1 MSDNKNQPSNRKSDL
16 LSKEVEHIDITSFD
30 ARKIV
35 SSMEKMSF
43 VSRETANAA
52 NIYNE
57 MIKDKDC
64 TIFLTLAGSTSAA
77 GCMHIYRDLVKYNMV
92 DAIVATG
99 ASIIDMDFFE
109 AIGFKHYQG
118 SQYQDDTE
126 LRSNYIDRI
135 YDTYID
141 EDELQMCDKIIGE
154 IADQLEPKSYTSRE
168 FIKEIGKYLKT
179 NAKKRD
185 SLIEVAYDNNIPIFC
200 PAFTDSSAGFGLVM
214 HQERNPKNHITID
227 SIREFR
233 ELTEIKIKS
242 KGSGLFMIGGGV
254 PKNFIQDTVI
264 CAELLGK
271 NVDMHKY
278 AIQITVA
285 DSRDGACS
293 SSTLKEASSWGKVD
307 ITKEQMVFAEATS
320 VLPLIASDA
329 YHNGHWKNRKRRNF
343 SKIFSA

>member
-1 MSDNKNQPSNRKSDL
+1 MTDKKNLGHNSKKDL
-16 LSKEVEHIDITSFD
+16 LKNIVEHIDITSFD
-30 ARKIV
+30 SRTIISAMK
-35 SSMEKMSF
+35 KMSF
-43 VSRETANAA
+43 VSRETANAS

-77 GCMHIYRDLVKYNMV
+77 GCMNIYKDLVKYNMV

-109 AIGFKHYQG
+109 ALGFKHYQG
-118 SQYQDDTE
+118 SQFQNDTE
-126 LRSNYIDRI
+126 LRNNYIDRI

-141 EDELQMCDKIIGE
+141 EEELQVCDKKIFE
-154 IADQLEPKSYTSRE
+154 IANTLEPRSYTSRE
-168 FIKEIGKYLKT
+168 FIQEMGKYLKK
-179 NAKKRD
+179 NSKKKN
-185 SLIEVAYDNNIPIFC
+185 SLIETAYDNNVPIFC
-200 PAFTDSSAGFGLVM
+200 PAFTDSSAGFGLVI
-214 HQERNPKNHITID
+214 HQEKNPKKHITID

-233 ELTEIKIKS
+233 ELTEIKIQS
-242 KGSGLFMIGGGV
+242 KTSGLFMIGGGV

-271 NVDMHKY
+271 DVEMHKY
-278 AIQITVA
+278 AVQITVA

-320 VLPLIASDA
+320 VLPLIASDV
-329 YHNGHWKNRKRRNF
+329 YHKGDWKKRSRKNF
-343 SKIFSA
+343 SKIFG

>member
-1 MSDNKNQPSNRKSDL
+1 MSDKKNLGHNRKKDFL
-16 LSKEVEHIDITSFD
+16 NKPVEHIDITSFD
-30 ARKIV
+30 SRNII

-43 VSRETANAA
+43 VARETANAA
-52 NIYNE
+52 NIFNE

-64 TIFLTLAGSTSAA
+64 TVFLTLAGSTSAA
-77 GCMHIYRDLVKYNMV
+77 GCMDVYRDMVKYNMV

-109 AIGFKHYQG
+109 ALGFKHYQG
-118 SQYQDDTE
+118 SQFQNDTE
-126 LRSNYIDRI
+126 LRKNYIDRI

-141 EDELQMCDKIIGE
+141 EDELQMCDKTICD
-154 IADQLEPKSYTSRE
+154 IADKLKPKSYTSRE
-168 FIKEIGKYLKT
+168 FIKEIGKYLKS
-179 NAKKRD
+179 NSKKKG
-185 SLIEVAYDNNIPIFC
+185 SLIETAYENNVPIFC
-200 PAFTDSSAGFGLVM
+200 PAFTDSSAGFGLVI
-214 HQERNPKNHITID
+214 HQEKNPKKHITID

-242 KGSGLFMIGGGV
+242 KGSGLIMIGGGV

-271 NVDMHKY
+271 DVEMHKY

-329 YHNGHWKNRKRRNF
+329 YHRGEWKNRSRKNF
-343 SKIFSA
+343 SKIFG

>member
-1 MSDNKNQPSNRKSDL
+1 MSEDKKFGHNSKKDFLKNPVQ
-16 LSKEVEHIDITSFD
+16 HIDITSFD
-30 ARKIV
+30 SQNIIA
-35 SSMEKMSF
+35 SMEKMSF

-52 NIYNE
+52 KIYNQ

-77 GCMHIYRDLVKYNMV
+77 GCMHIYRDMVKYNMV

-109 AIGFKHYQG
+109 ALGFKHYQG
-118 SQYQDDTE
+118 SQFQDDTE
-126 LRSNYIDRI
+126 LRKNYIDRI

-141 EDELQMCDKIIGE
+141 EDELQICDKKICE
-154 IADQLEPKSYTSRE
+154 IADGLDPRNYTSRE
-168 FIKEIGKYLKT
+168 FIHEMGKYLKK
-179 NAKKRD
+179 NSIKKD
-185 SLIEVAYDNNIPIFC
+185 SLIETAFDHNVPIFC
-200 PAFTDSSAGFGLVM
+200 PAFTDSSAGFGLVI
-214 HQERNPKNHITID
+214 HQEKNPKKHITID

-242 KGSGLFMIGGGV
+242 KSSGLFMIGGGV

-271 NVDMHKY
+271 EVEMHKY
-278 AIQITVA
+278 AVQITVA
-285 DSRDGACS
+285 DSRDGGCS

-307 ITKEQMVFAEATS
+307 VTKEQMVFAEATS

-329 YHNGHWKNRKRRNF
+329 YHKGAWKNRDRKNF
-343 SKIFSA
+343 TKIFG

>member
-1 MSDNKNQPSNRKSDL
+1 MSSDKKL
-16 LSKEVEHIDITSFD
+16 THNSKKDFLKHPVQHIDITSFD
-30 ARKIV
+30 SRPII

-52 NIYNE
+52 KIFNE

-77 GCMHIYRDLVKYNMV
+77 GCMNIYKDLVKYNMV

-109 AIGFKHYQG
+109 ALGFKHYQG
-118 SQYQDDTE
+118 SQFQDDTE
-126 LRSNYIDRI
+126 LRKNYIDRI

-141 EDELQMCDKIIGE
+141 EDELQMCDKTICD
-154 IADQLEPKSYTSRE
+154 IANSLEPKSYTSRE
-168 FIKEIGKYLKT
+168 FIKEIGKYLKK
-179 NAKKRD
+179 NSKKKD
-185 SLIEVAYDNNIPIFC
+185 SLIETAYENNVPIFC

-214 HQERNPKNHITID
+214 HQEKNPKSHMTID

-233 ELTEIKIKS
+233 ELTEIKIRS

-271 NVDMHKY
+271 DVDMHKY
-278 AIQITVA
+278 AVQITVA

-307 ITKEQMVFAEATS
+307 VTKEQMVFAEATS

-329 YHNGHWKNRKRRNF
+329 FHNGEWKNRDRKNF
-343 SKIFSA
+343 SKIFG

>member
-1 MSDNKNQPSNRKSDL
+1 MSEDKKFGHNSKKDFLKNPVQ
-16 LSKEVEHIDITSFD
+16 HIDITSFD
-30 ARKIV
+30 SQKIIA
-35 SSMEKMSF
+35 SMEKMSF

-52 NIYNE
+52 KIYNQ

-77 GCMHIYRDLVKYNMV
+77 GCMHIYRDMVKYNMV

-109 AIGFKHYQG
+109 ALGFKHYQG
-118 SQYQDDTE
+118 SQFQDDTE
-126 LRSNYIDRI
+126 LRKNYIDRI

-141 EDELQMCDKIIGE
+141 EDELQICDKKICE
-154 IADQLEPKSYTSRE
+154 IADGLDPRNYTSRE
-168 FIKEIGKYLKT
+168 FIHEMGKYLKK
-179 NAKKRD
+179 NSIKKD
-185 SLIEVAYDNNIPIFC
+185 SLIETAFDHNVPIFC
-200 PAFTDSSAGFGLVM
+200 PAFTDSSAGFGLVI
-214 HQERNPKNHITID
+214 HQEKNPKKHITID

-242 KGSGLFMIGGGV
+242 KSSGLFMIGGGV

-271 NVDMHKY
+271 EVEMHKY
-278 AIQITVA
+278 AVQITVA

-293 SSTLKEASSWGKVD
+293 SSTLKEACSWGKVD
-307 ITKEQMVFAEATS
+307 VTKEQMVFAEATS

-329 YHNGHWKNRKRRNF
+329 YHKGAWKNRDRKNF
-343 SKIFSA
+343 TKIFG

>member
-1 MSDNKNQPSNRKSDL
+1 MSESKNLSHNRKKDL
-16 LSKEVEHIDITSFD
+16 LSKEVEHIDITKFD
-30 ARKIV
+30 AREII
-35 SSMEKMSF
+35 SSMSKMSF

-52 NIYNE
+52 DIYNE
-57 MIKDKDC
+57 MLKDKDC

-77 GCMHIYRDLVKYNMV
+77 GCMHVYRDLVKYNMV

-109 AIGFKHYQG
+109 ALGFKHYQG
-118 SQYQDDTE
+118 SQFQDDTE
-126 LRSNYIDRI
+126 LRENYIDRI

-141 EDELQMCDKIIGE
+141 EDQLQMCDRIIGE
-154 IADQLEPKSYTSRE
+154 IADTLEPRSYTSRE
-168 FIKEIGKYLKT
+168 FIHEIGKYLKT
-179 NAKKRD
+179 NSKKKG
-185 SLIEVAYDNNIPIFC
+185 SLIEMAYDNNVPIFC

-227 SIREFR
+227 AIREFR
-233 ELTEIKIKS
+233 ELTEIKIRS
-242 KGSGLFMIGGGV
+242 EGSGLFMIGGGV

-271 NVDMHKY
+271 NVAMHKY

-307 ITKEQMVFAEATS
+307 VTKAQMVFAEATT

-329 YHNGHWKNRKRRNF
+329 FHKGEWKNRERKNF
-343 SKIFSA
+343 SKIF

>member
-1 MSDNKNQPSNRKSDL
+1 MSENKNLGHN
-16 LSKEVEHIDITSFD
+16 SKKDFLKKPVEHIDITSFD
-30 ARKIV
+30 SRKII

-57 MIKDKDC
+57 MLKDKEC

-77 GCMHIYRDLVKYNMV
+77 GCMHIYRDMVKYNMV

-109 AIGFKHYQG
+109 ALGFKHYQG
-118 SQYQDDTE
+118 SQYQDDNE
-126 LRSNYIDRI
+126 LRKNYIDRI

-141 EDELQMCDKIIGE
+141 EEELQLCDKTIGE
-154 IADQLEPKSYTSRE
+154 IADKLEPKTYTSRE
-168 FIKEIGKYLKT
+168 FIREIGKYLKS
-179 NAKKRD
+179 NAKKKG
-185 SLIEVAYDNNIPIFC
+185 SLIETAYDNNVPIFC

-214 HQERNPKNHITID
+214 HQERNPKNHITMD

-271 NVDMHKY
+271 EVDMHKY

-307 ITKEQMVFAEATS
+307 TNKEQMVFAEATS
-320 VLPLIASDA
+320 VLPLIASNA
-329 YHNGHWKNRKRRNF
+329 YHVGEWKNRERKNF
-343 SKIFSA
+343 SKIF

>member
-1 MSDNKNQPSNRKSDL
+1 MSSKKNLRHNSKKDFL
-16 LSKEVEHIDITSFD
+16 TKEVEHIDITSFD
-30 ARKIV
+30 SRKII

-43 VSRETANAA
+43 VSRETANAS
-52 NIYNE
+52 NIFNE
-57 MIKDKDC
+57 MIKDKNC

-77 GCMHIYRDLVKYNMV
+77 GCMHIYRDMIKYNMI

-118 SQYQDDTE
+118 SQFQDDSV
-126 LRSNYIDRI
+126 LRKNYIDRI

-141 EDELQMCDKIIGE
+141 EDELQKCDKKVCE
-154 IADQLEPKSYTSRE
+154 IADKLPPKSYTSRE
-168 FIKEIGKYLKT
+168 FIFEMGKYLKK
-179 NAKKRD
+179 NSKKKN
-185 SLIEVAYDNNIPIFC
+185 SLVETAYNYNVPIFC

-214 HQERNPKNHITID
+214 HQEKNPKKHITID

-242 KGSGLFMIGGGV
+242 RTSGLFMIGGGV
-254 PKNFIQDTVI
+254 PKNFVQDTVI

-271 NVDMHKY
+271 KTEMHKY
-278 AIQITVA
+278 AVQITVA

-307 ITKEQMVFAEATS
+307 TTKEQMVFAEATS

-329 YHNGHWKNRKRRNF
+329 YHKGFWKQRSRKNF
-343 SKIFSA
+343 SKIFG

>member
-1 MSDNKNQPSNRKSDL
+1 MSDKKNLAHNSKKDFL
-16 LSKEVEHIDITSFD
+16 KKEVEHIDITSFD
-30 ARKIV
+30 ARKII

-52 NIYNE
+52 NIFND
-57 MIKDKDC
+57 MIRDKNC

-77 GCMHIYRDLVKYNMV
+77 GCMHIYRDMIKYNMV

-109 AIGFKHYQG
+109 ALGFKHYQG
-118 SQYQDDTE
+118 SQFQDDKE
-126 LRSNYIDRI
+126 LRKNYIDRI

-141 EDELQMCDKIIGE
+141 EDELQMCDKTIEE
-154 IADQLEPKSYTSRE
+154 IADSLEARSYTSRE
-168 FIKEIGKYLKT
+168 FIHEIGKYLKS
-179 NAKKRD
+179 NAKKKN
-185 SLIEVAYDNNIPIFC
+185 SLIETAYDNEVPIFC

-214 HQERNPKNHITID
+214 HQERNPKKHLTID

-233 ELTEIKIKS
+233 ELTEIKIRS
-242 KGSGLFMIGGGV
+242 KDSGLFMIGGGV

-271 NVDMHKY
+271 EVDMHKY

-307 ITKEQMVFAEATS
+307 VAKEQMVFAEATS

-329 YHNGHWKNRKRRNF
+329 YHKGDWKNRTKKKF
-343 SKIFSA
+343 SKIFGY

>member
-1 MSDNKNQPSNRKSDL
+1 MSDKKNLGHNSKKDF

-30 ARKIV
+30 ARKII
-35 SSMEKMSF
+35 SSMKKMSF
-43 VSRETANAA
+43 VSRETASAA
-52 NIYNE
+52 NIFNE

-77 GCMHIYRDLVKYNMV
+77 GCMHIYRDMVKYNMI

-109 AIGFKHYQG
+109 ALGFKHYQG
-118 SQYQDDTE
+118 SQFQNDRE
-126 LRSNYIDRI
+126 LRKNYIDRI

-141 EDELQMCDKIIGE
+141 EDELQMCDKKICE
-154 IADQLEPKSYTSRE
+154 IADTLEPKSYTSRE
-168 FIKEIGKYLKT
+168 FINEIGKYLKN
-179 NAKKRD
+179 NAKKKY
-185 SLIEVAYDNNIPIFC
+185 SLIETAYDNGVPIFC

-214 HQERNPKNHITID
+214 HQEKNPNKHLTID
-227 SIREFR
+227 SVREFR

-242 KGSGLFMIGGGV
+242 KDSGLFMIGGGV

-271 NVDMHKY
+271 NAGMHKY

-285 DSRDGACS
+285 DPRDGACS

-307 ITKEQMVFAEATS
+307 VTKEQMVFAEATS

-329 YHNGHWKNRKRRNF
+329 YHKGNWKKRTRKNF
-343 SKIFSA
+343 SKIFG

>member
-1 MSDNKNQPSNRKSDL
+1 VKKTLGHNSKKDFLNKP
-16 LSKEVEHIDITSFD
+16 VEHIDITKFD
-30 ARKIV
+30 ARPII

-52 NIYNE
+52 KIYNE
-57 MIKDKDC
+57 MLSEKDC

-109 AIGFKHYQG
+109 ALGFKHYQG
-118 SQYQDDTE
+118 SQFQDDTE
-126 LRSNYIDRI
+126 LRKNYIDRI

-141 EDELQMCDKIIGE
+141 EEELQHCDKVIGE
-154 IADQLEPKSYTSRE
+154 IADSLEPRPYTSRE
-168 FIKEIGKYLKT
+168 FISELGKYLKK
-179 NAKKRD
+179 NAKKKG
-185 SLIEVAYDNNIPIFC
+185 SLIEMSYDYQVPIFC

-214 HQERNPKNHITID
+214 HQEKNPKKHITID

-242 KGSGLFMIGGGV
+242 KGSGLLMIGGGV

-271 NVDMHKY
+271 DVDMHKY

-285 DSRDGACS
+285 DTRDGACS

-307 ITKEQMVFAEATS
+307 TSKEQMVFAEATS
-320 VLPLIASDA
+320 VIPLIASDA
-329 YHNGHWKNRKRRNF
+329 YHKGEWKKRDRKNF
-343 SKIFSA
+343 SKIFE

>member
-1 MSDNKNQPSNRKSDL
+1 MKKTLGHNSKKDFLNKP
-16 LSKEVEHIDITSFD
+16 VEHIDITKFD
-30 ARKIV
+30 ARPII

-52 NIYNE
+52 KIYNE
-57 MIKDKDC
+57 MLSEKDC

-109 AIGFKHYQG
+109 ALGFKHYQG
-118 SQYQDDTE
+118 SQFQDDNE
-126 LRSNYIDRI
+126 LRKKYIDRI

-141 EDELQMCDKIIGE
+141 EEELQHCDKVIGE
-154 IADQLEPKSYTSRE
+154 IADSLEPRPYTSRE
-168 FIKEIGKYLKT
+168 FISELGKYLKK
-179 NAKKRD
+179 NAKKTG
-185 SLIEVAYDNNIPIFC
+185 SLIEMSHDYHVPIFC

-214 HQERNPKNHITID
+214 HQEKNPKKHMTID

-242 KGSGLFMIGGGV
+242 KGSGLLMIGGGV

-271 NVDMHKY
+271 DVDMHKY

-285 DSRDGACS
+285 DTRDGACS

-307 ITKEQMVFAEATS
+307 TSKEQMVFAEATS
-320 VLPLIASDA
+320 VIPLIASDA
-329 YHNGHWKNRKRRNF
+329 YHKGEWKKRDRKNF
-343 SKIFSA
+343 SKIFE

>member
-1 MSDNKNQPSNRKSDL
+1 MSDKKNLGHNSKKDFL
-16 LSKEVEHIDITSFD
+16 KKEVEHIDIASFD
-30 ARKIV
+30 ARKII

-52 NIYNE
+52 NIFND
-57 MIKDKDC
+57 MIRDKDC

-77 GCMHIYRDLVKYNMV
+77 GCMHIYRDMIKYNMV

-109 AIGFKHYQG
+109 ALGFKHYQG
-118 SQYQDDTE
+118 SQFQDDKE
-126 LRSNYIDRI
+126 LRKNYIDRI

-141 EDELQMCDKIIGE
+141 EDELQMCDKTIEE
-154 IADQLEPKSYTSRE
+154 IANSLEARSYTSRE
-168 FIKEIGKYLKT
+168 FIHEIGKYLKS
-179 NAKKRD
+179 NAKKKS
-185 SLIEVAYDNNIPIFC
+185 SLIETAYDNEVPIFC

-214 HQERNPKNHITID
+214 HQERNPKKHLTID

-233 ELTEIKIKS
+233 ELTEIKIRS
-242 KGSGLFMIGGGV
+242 KDSGLFMIGGGV

-271 NVDMHKY
+271 EVDMHKY

-307 ITKEQMVFAEATS
+307 VAKEQMVFAEATS

-329 YHNGHWKNRKRRNF
+329 YHKGDWKNRTKKKF
-343 SKIFSA
+343 SKIFGY

>member
-1 MSDNKNQPSNRKSDL
+1 MSSKKNLGHN
-16 LSKEVEHIDITSFD
+16 SKKDFLKKPVEHIDITSFD
-30 ARKIV
+30 STKIIQ
-35 SSMEKMSF
+35 SMEKMSF

-52 NIYNE
+52 KIFND
-57 MIKDKDC
+57 MINDKNC

-77 GCMHIYRDLVKYNMV
+77 GCMNIYKDLVKFNMV

-109 AIGFKHYQG
+109 ALGFKHYQG
-118 SQYQDDTE
+118 SQFQDDTE
-126 LRSNYIDRI
+126 LRKNYIDRI

-141 EDELQMCDKIIGE
+141 EDELQICDKKICE
-154 IADQLEPKSYTSRE
+154 IADNLEPKSYTSRE
-168 FIKEIGKYLKT
+168 FIHEMGKYLKK
-179 NAKKRD
+179 NSKKKRI
-185 SLIEVAYDNNIPIFC
+185 SYWTAYDYNVPIFC

-214 HQERNPKNHITID
+214 HQEKNPNKHLTID
-227 SIREFR
+227 SVREFR
-233 ELTEIKIKS
+233 ELTEIKIRS

-271 NVDMHKY
+271 EVDMHKY
-278 AIQITVA
+278 AVQITVA

-320 VLPLIASDA
+320 VLPLIASNA
-329 YHNGHWKNRKRRNF
+329 YHKGNWKNRDRRNF
-343 SKIFSA
+343 AKIFG

>member
-1 MSDNKNQPSNRKSDL
+1 MSENKNLSHNRKKDL
-16 LSKEVEHIDITSFD
+16 LSREVEHIDITKFD
-30 ARKIV
+30 ARGII
-35 SSMEKMSF
+35 SSMSKMSF

-52 NIYNE
+52 DIYNE
-57 MIKDKDC
+57 MLKDKNC

-77 GCMHIYRDLVKYNMV
+77 GCMHVYRDLVKYNMV

-109 AIGFKHYQG
+109 ALGFKHYQG
-118 SQYQDDTE
+118 SQFQDDTE
-126 LRSNYIDRI
+126 LRENYIDRI

-141 EDELQMCDKIIGE
+141 EDQLQMCDRIIGE
-154 IADQLEPKSYTSRE
+154 IADTLEPRSYTSRE
-168 FIKEIGKYLKT
+168 FIQEIGKYLKT
-179 NAKKRD
+179 NSKKKG
-185 SLIEVAYDNNIPIFC
+185 SLIEMAYDNNVPIFC

-227 SIREFR
+227 AIREFR
-233 ELTEIKIKS
+233 ELTEIKIRS
-242 KGSGLFMIGGGV
+242 EGSGLFMIGGGV

-271 NVDMHKY
+271 NVAMHKY
-278 AIQITVA
+278 AVQITVA

-307 ITKEQMVFAEATS
+307 VTKEQMVFAEATT

-329 YHNGHWKNRKRRNF
+329 FHKGEWKNRERKNF
-343 SKIFSA
+343 SKIF

>member
-1 MSDNKNQPSNRKSDL
+1 MSEDKKFGHNSKKDFLKNP
-16 LSKEVEHIDITSFD
+16 VEHIDITSFD
-30 ARKIV
+30 SQKIIT
-35 SSMEKMSF
+35 SMEKMSF

-52 NIYNE
+52 KIYNQ
-57 MIKDKDC
+57 MLKDKDC

-77 GCMHIYRDLVKYNMV
+77 GCMHIYRDMVKYNMV

-109 AIGFKHYQG
+109 ALGFKHYQG
-118 SQYQDDTE
+118 SQFQDDTE
-126 LRSNYIDRI
+126 LRKNYIDRI

-141 EDELQMCDKIIGE
+141 EDELQICDKKICE
-154 IADQLEPKSYTSRE
+154 IADGLDPRNYTSRE
-168 FIKEIGKYLKT
+168 FIHEMGKYLKK
-179 NAKKRD
+179 NSIKKD
-185 SLIEVAYDNNIPIFC
+185 SLIETAFDHNVPIFC
-200 PAFTDSSAGFGLVM
+200 PAFTDSSAGFGLVI
-214 HQERNPKNHITID
+214 HQEKNPKKHITID

-233 ELTEIKIKS
+233 ELTEIKIQSKS
-242 KGSGLFMIGGGV
+242 SGLFMIGGGV

-271 NVDMHKY
+271 EVEMHKY
-278 AIQITVA
+278 AVQITVA

-307 ITKEQMVFAEATS
+307 VTKEQMVFAEATS

-329 YHNGHWKNRKRRNF
+329 YHKGAWKNRDRKNF
-343 SKIFSA
+343 TKIFG

>member
-1 MSDNKNQPSNRKSDL
+1 MKKNLGHNSKKDFLNKPI
-16 LSKEVEHIDITSFD
+16 EHIDITKFD
-30 ARKIV
+30 ARPII

-52 NIYNE
+52 KIYNE
-57 MIKDKDC
+57 MLYEKDC

-109 AIGFKHYQG
+109 ALGFKHYQG
-118 SQYQDDTE
+118 SQFQDDAE
-126 LRSNYIDRI
+126 LRNNYIDRI

-141 EDELQMCDKIIGE
+141 EEELQHCDKVIGE
-154 IADQLEPKSYTSRE
+154 IADKLDPRPYTSRE
-168 FIKEIGKYLKT
+168 FIYELGKYLKK
-179 NAKKRD
+179 NSKKKE
-185 SLIEVAYDNNIPIFC
+185 SLIEMSYDNNVPIFC

-214 HQERNPKNHITID
+214 HQERNPKNHMTID
-227 SIREFR
+227 SIKEFR

-242 KGSGLFMIGGGV
+242 KGSGLLMIGGGV

-271 NVDMHKY
+271 NAEMHKY
-278 AIQITVA
+278 AVQITVA

-307 ITKEQMVFAEATS
+307 TSKEQMVFAEATS

-329 YHNGHWKNRKRRNF
+329 FHRGAWKKRQRKNF
-343 SKIFSA
+343 SKIF

>member
-1 MSDNKNQPSNRKSDL
+1 MSEDKKFGHNSKKDFLKNP
-16 LSKEVEHIDITSFD
+16 VEHIDITSFD
-30 ARKIV
+30 SQKIIA
-35 SSMEKMSF
+35 SMEKMSF

-52 NIYNE
+52 KIYNQ

-77 GCMHIYRDLVKYNMV
+77 GCMHIYRDMVKYNMV

-109 AIGFKHYQG
+109 ALGFKHYQG
-118 SQYQDDTE
+118 SQFQDDSE
-126 LRSNYIDRI
+126 LRKNYIDRI

-141 EDELQMCDKIIGE
+141 EDELQICDKKICE
-154 IADQLEPKSYTSRE
+154 IADGLDPRNYTSRE
-168 FIKEIGKYLKT
+168 FIHEMGKYLKK
-179 NAKKRD
+179 NSIKKD
-185 SLIEVAYDNNIPIFC
+185 SLIETAFDHNVPIFC
-200 PAFTDSSAGFGLVM
+200 PAFTDSSAGFGLVI
-214 HQERNPKNHITID
+214 HQEKNPKKHITID

-242 KGSGLFMIGGGV
+242 KSSGLFMIGGGV

-271 NVDMHKY
+271 EVEMHKY
-278 AIQITVA
+278 AVQITVA
-285 DSRDGACS
+285 DSRDGGCS

-307 ITKEQMVFAEATS
+307 VTKEQMVFAEATS

-329 YHNGHWKNRKRRNF
+329 SHKGAWKNRDRKNF
-343 SKIFSA
+343 TKIFG

>member
-1 MSDNKNQPSNRKSDL
+1 MSDNKNLNNNRKKDL
-16 LSKEVEHIDITSFD
+16 LSKEVEHIDITKFD
-30 ARKIV
+30 AREII

-52 NIYNE
+52 NIFND
-57 MIKDKDC
+57 MLKDKEC

-77 GCMHIYRDLVKYNMV
+77 GCMHIYRDLIKYNMV

-109 AIGFKHYQG
+109 ALGFKHYQG
-118 SQYQDDTE
+118 SQFQDDAE
-126 LRSNYIDRI
+126 LRDNYIDRI

-141 EDELQMCDKIIGE
+141 ENELQMCDKIIGE
-154 IADQLEPKSYTSRE
+154 IADKLEPRSYTSRE
-168 FIKEIGKYLKT
+168 FIFEIGKYLKS
-179 NAKKRD
+179 NAKKKG
-185 SLIEVAYDNNIPIFC
+185 SLIEMAYDNNVPIFC

-233 ELTEIKIKS
+233 ELTEIKIRS

-271 NVDMHKY
+271 EVDMHKY
-278 AIQITVA
+278 AVQITVA

-307 ITKEQMVFAEATS
+307 VTKEQMVFAEATS

-329 YHNGHWKNRKRRNF
+329 YHKGEWKNRSKREF
-343 SKIFSA
+343 SKIFKN

>member
-1 MSDNKNQPSNRKSDL
+1 MSDKKNLFHNKKKDFLR
-16 LSKEVEHIDITSFD
+16 KEVEHIDITSFD
-30 ARKIV
+30 ARSII

-77 GCMHIYRDLVKYNMV
+77 GCMHIYRDMIKYNMI

-109 AIGFKHYQG
+109 ALGFKHYQG
-118 SQYQDDTE
+118 SQFQNDSE
-126 LRSNYIDRI
+126 LRENYIDRI

-141 EDELQMCDKIIGE
+141 ENELQMCDKIIGE
-154 IADQLEPKSYTSRE
+154 IADGLEPKSYTSRE
-168 FIKEIGKYLKT
+168 FIKEIGKYLKS
-179 NAKKRD
+179 NAKKKG
-185 SLIEVAYDNNIPIFC
+185 SLIEMAYDNNVPIFC
-200 PAFTDSSAGFGLVM
+200 PAFTDSSAGFGLVL
-214 HQERNPKNHITID
+214 HQERNPKKHITID

-254 PKNFIQDTVI
+254 PKNFIQATVI

-271 NVDMHKY
+271 EVDMHKY

-293 SSTLKEASSWGKVD
+293 SSTLKEASSWGKID

-320 VLPLIASDA
+320 VLPLIISDA
-329 YHNGHWKNRKRRNF
+329 YHRAEWKNRERKNF
-343 SKIFSA
+343 SNIFK